1 MRSGTFSYLSM
12 QGIKS
17 LLKNKLMTF
26 ASIGVLASC
35 LFLVGAS
42 SVLSVNIDNIIKY
55 AEEQN
60 EIVVFMDDLSDE
72 EKAVADGKIKNLPG
86 ATDIVYVSKEE
97 ALEEQMESLGSSGS
111 LLEGLKEDNPL
122 PDSYR
127 IKISHITNLSHT
139 VTLLEEI
146 PGVIQVNAPSNLAE
160 TLANIRQTVLLLSI
174 SIVCVLI
181 LVTMIVIGNTIK
193 LTVFARSRE
202 INIMKQVG
210 ATNAFIRFPFMIEG
224 SMLGL
229 LSAVFAFLAVFGGYS
244 YVFSLAQNGTDSW
257 MSAVCNNLIPFS
269 DIWWWLLVMFVFI
282 GVITGI
288 FSTIVSVRKHLKV

>member
-42 SVLSVNIDNIIKY
+42 AVLSVNIDNIIKY

-60 EIVVFMDDLSDE
+60 EIVVFMDDMTEE
-72 EKAVADGKIKNLPG
+72 EKAVADGKIKSLPG
-86 ATDIVYVSKEE
+86 ATDIIYVSKEE
-97 ALEEQMESLGSSGS
+97 ALEEQMASLGSSGA

-127 IKISHITNLSHT
+127 IKISHITSLSHT
-139 VTLLEEI
+139 VELLEEI
-146 PGVIQVNAPSNLAE
+146 DGIIKVNAPSNLAE
-160 TLANIRQTVLLLSI
+160 TLASIRQTVLILGI
-174 SIVCVLI
+174 SIVAVLI

-210 ATNAFIRFPFMIEG
+210 ATNAFIRFPFMVEG

-229 LSAVFAFLAVFGGYS
+229 LSALFAFLAVFGGYS
-244 YVFSLAQNGTDSW
+244 YVFGLAQNGSNSW

-269 DIWWWLLVMFVFI
+269 TIWWWLLIMFVFI

-288 FSTIVSVRKHLKV
+288 ISTIVSVRKHLKV